1 MKFAVF
7 ILSHKRADRV
17 ETFAT
22 LKNAGYTGKIYV
34 VVDNQDPM
42 LEKYQERFGD
52 DVLVFDKQIY
62 IDKTDTLETD
72 RKRSSAVYARN
83 FIEDAAKKFNLDV
96 FGMFDDDVLN
106 LRYRWIECG
115 KIRSM
120 KVYQGLDDIL
130 NYYIEYMLRSN
141 FQAISFGN
149 VMTFVGGIDG
159 LESRLSKERLTFQ
172 IHIRN
177 TKYPLE
183 WKSIINNDSITE
195 LQSIKLGNIWLS
207 IPWIVYD
214 SPVMN
219 TLSGGMKSVYD
230 SLSSFSRA
238 FYATIAEP
246 SCCLPRFRKDKF
258 NIGRNNNSAYPMI
271 ISGRYKK

>member
-1 MKFAVF
+1 MNFAVF
-7 ILSHKRADRV
+7 ILSHGRADRV
-17 ETFAT
+17 ETYST
-22 LKNAGYTGKIYV
+22 LKDLGYTGKIYV
-34 VVDNQDPM
+34 VVDDEDTQ
-42 LEKYQERFGD
+42 LGLYQERFPD
-52 DVLVFDKQIY
+52 DLLIFDKQTY

-83 FIEDAAKKFNLDV
+83 FIEHKAKELCLDA

-106 LRYRWIECG
+106 LRYRWIEDG

-120 KVYQGLDDIL
+120 KVYQGLDNIL
-130 NYYIEYMLRSN
+130 EYYTDYMIQSD
-141 FQAISFGN
+141 FQTISFGN
-149 VMTFVGGIDG
+149 VMTFVGGISNLDQ
-159 LESRLSKERLTFQ
+159 RLSKERLTFQ

-183 WKSIINNDSITE
+183 WKSVINNDSITE
-195 LQSIKLGNIWLS
+195 LQSIKLGKIWLS

-230 SLSSFSRA
+230 SLSSFKRA

-258 NIGRNNNSAYPMI
+258 SIGRNNKSAYPMI
-271 ISGRYKK
+271 ISGRYKR